1 MEKDKY
7 YGFPQLEWYRL
18 IFVFHF
24 KTNVQ
29 IYFFNFWTKLWLY
42 WIPEI
47 YMSHGVASNC
57 FFLFSG
63 KKLWIYNFEDIN
75 YDLASKLK
83 NMCYKTR
90 FIYIYIIFPIY
101 IEIYREY
108 YITLLGP
115 KASLATLMMLYD
127 PTRSWEASAI

>member
-1 MEKDKY
+1 MGSHLIVFFY
-7 YGFPQLEWYRL
+7 FLARSCGFITSKTL
-18 IFVFHF
+18 IMIWLLNLKICV
-24 KTNVQ
+24 
-29 IYFFNFWTKLWLY
+29 TKL
-42 WIPEI
+42 
-47 YMSHGVASNC
+47 N
-57 FFLFSG
+57 
-63 KKLWIYNFEDIN
+63 
-75 YDLASKLK
+75 
-83 NMCYKTR
+83 R